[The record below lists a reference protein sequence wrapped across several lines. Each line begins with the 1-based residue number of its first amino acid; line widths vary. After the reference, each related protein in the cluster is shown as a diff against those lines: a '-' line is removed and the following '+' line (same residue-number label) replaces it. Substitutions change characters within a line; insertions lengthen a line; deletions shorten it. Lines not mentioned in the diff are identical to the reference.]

1 MLKAEANISQ
11 SRARRPSVMDGQS
24 FNLALN
30 HPVIGFGRRVG
41 AKRQPISLS
50 TDPSVIWPPNGK
62 TVPVAISGAGVDA
75 VSSLAEVSYVMMD
88 EYGLPLG
95 ILPRLLNGGSA
106 TWADQLA
113 VEISGNGYDLD
124 GRAYQAV
131 ATLADVA
138 GNTATAKAIIRVPHD
153 QR

>member
-11 SRARRPSVMDGQS
+11 SRARRPSVIDGQS
-24 FNLALN
+24 INLALN
-30 HPVIGFGRRVG
+30 HPVLGFGRRLG

-50 TDPSVIWPPNGK
+50 ADPSVIWPPNGK
-62 TVPVAISGAGVDA
+62 TVPVTISGAGADA
-75 VSSLAEVSYVMMD
+75 VSGLAGVSYVVID

-95 ILPRLLNGGSA
+95 VPSRLLGGGSA

-113 VEISGNGYDLD
+113 VEASRNGYDLD
-124 GRAYQAV
+124 GRVYQAL
-131 ATLADVA
+131 ATLTDVA
-138 GNTATAKAIIRVPHD
+138 ENTATATAIIRVPHD